1 MTVFIDFT
9 EYLSFKLWMWLIFWL
24 TLNCIVLQLSVHLWN
39 QPQAETLKL
48 GTHTANFFLPHT
60 QTQSKAGPTDVAFWP
75 AVEVSLECFHVILP
89 RQDYS
94 STLLLSV
101 GALQATSS
109 LDYAGPDVR
118 FVLNNSAYHRLSL
131 LSSER
136 KQPPL
141 PAYQLDAFAIS
152 LWGLTRDSNTG
163 RWGNE
168 KGVEFK
174 LCYCIIYQF
183 RMCGRINSMAC
194 SGPNVK
200 LGKIYIKLD

>member
-1 MTVFIDFT
+1 M
-9 EYLSFKLWMWLIFWL
+9 S
-24 TLNCIVLQLSVHLWN
+24 LNHIVLQLSGSS
-39 QPQAETLKL
+39 LKSNTSRNIEV
-48 GTHTANFFLPHT
+48 GHTHRANFFLPLT
-60 QTQSKAGPTDVAFWP
+60 QPQSKAGPTDVAFWP

-89 RQDYS
+89 SQDYS

-118 FVLNNSAYHRLSL
+118 FVLNNSSYHRLSL

-163 RWGNE
+163 RLGNE

-174 LCYCIIYQF
+174 LCSCITYQF
-183 RMCGRINSMAC
+183 RTCGKINCMAC
-194 SGPNVK
+194 S
-200 LGKIYIKLD
+200 